1 MLHLSKIDLSWQDSD
16 IYVFLPIVLALFFF
30 SVYWFTAKSEK
41 IKSWFHRQ
49 NEPDLASVK
58 HITFN
63 RIAGFVSM
71 GIFPF
76 VLCLVFL
83 PGFSP
88 GTFGL
93 RWNSETALTS
103 LLWTIGLSAVVIPVA
118 YISAQKPENLVNY
131 PQIRAK
137 KWTGKTIIINA
148 AGWALYLFGYE
159 LLFRGVLLFPVANY
173 LGIWPAIAINIA
185 LYSATHIPK
194 GLSETIGAV
203 PLGLILC
210 ILTLS
215 TGTIWIAFFVHL
227 VMALTNSFTAL
238 KFHPDMQ
245 YIRSGK

>member
-1 MLHLSKIDLSWQDSD
+1 MLHPFKFDLSWQETD
-16 IYVFLPIVLALFFF
+16 IYAFLPIVLALFFF

-49 NEPDLASVK
+49 NEADQASVK

-63 RIAGFVSM
+63 RIAGFVTM
-71 GIFPF
+71 GILP
-76 VLCLVFL
+76 LGISLVFL
-83 PGFSP
+83 PGYTP
-88 GTFGL
+88 GTLGL
-93 RWNSETALTS
+93 TWNSETALTS
-103 LLWTIGLSAVVIPVA
+103 FLWIVGLSAVVIPVA

-137 KWTGKTIIINA
+137 KWTKKTVIINA
-148 AGWALYLFGYE
+148 AGWTLYLFGYE
-159 LLFRGVLLFPVANY
+159 LLFRGVLLFPVANH

-194 GLSETIGAV
+194 GLSETIGAA

-227 VMALTNSFTAL
+227 AMALTNSFTAL

-245 YIRSGK
+245 YIKTIK

>member
-1 MLHLSKIDLSWQDSD
+1 MLSLFKIDLSWQQADTFT
-16 IYVFLPIVLALFFF
+16 FLPVVLALVFF
-30 SVYWFTAKSEK
+30 SIFWFTSKSEALK
-41 IKSWFHRQ
+41 KWFYSKKESDQ
-49 NEPDLASVK
+49 ASVN

-63 RIAGFVSM
+63 RITGFVSM
-71 GIFPF
+71 GIFPL
-76 VLCLVFL
+76 VICLIFL
-83 PGFSP
+83 PGYSLAD
-88 GTFGL
+88 FGL
-93 RWNSETALTS
+93 TWNSETALTS
-103 LLWTIGLSAVVIPVA
+103 LLWTVGLSALVIPVA
-118 YISAQKPENLVNY
+118 YLSAQKPENLINY

-137 KWTGKTIIINA
+137 IWTRRTAIINA

-159 LLFRGVLLFPVANY
+159 LLFRGVLLFPVADN

-185 LYSATHIPK
+185 LYAATHIPK
-194 GLSETIGAV
+194 GMSETIGAA

-227 VMALTNSFTAL
+227 AMALTNSFTAL